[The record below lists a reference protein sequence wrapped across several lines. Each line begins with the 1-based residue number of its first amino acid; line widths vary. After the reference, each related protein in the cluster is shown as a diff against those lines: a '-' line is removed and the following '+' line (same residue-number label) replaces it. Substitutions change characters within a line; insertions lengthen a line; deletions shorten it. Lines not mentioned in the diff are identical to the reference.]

1 MENILLIKQMK
12 NQKGF
17 EKKMFDPGERQKK
30 KKFNIYAIG
39 IFEEEKNDGI

>member
-30 KKFNIYAIG
+30 KKIQHICNRDF
-39 IFEEEKNDGI
+39 